1 MNAVTIFTKSEEKN
15 IIQAIEKAELHT
27 SGEIRLHVEVNCTSN
42 PYERALEV
50 FYLLKMENT
59 KERNGVLLY
68 IAIKDRK
75 LAIIGD
81 QGIHEKLSNDF
92 WDNIITKLQENFKN
106 EIFAKGIIE
115 AILEIGNQLSTYFP
129 LNNDDKD
136 ELTNE
141 ISFS

>member
-1 MNAVTIFTKSEEKN
+1 MNAVTIFTKSEKKN

-27 SGEIRLHVEVNCTSN
+27 SGEIRLHVEDNCTEN
-42 PYERALEV
+42 PYKRALEV

-68 IAIKDRK
+68 IAIKDKK

-81 QGIHEKLSNDF
+81 QGIHEKVSNDF
-92 WDNIITKLQENFKN
+92 WDKIIFKLQENFKN
-106 EIFAKGIIE
+106 EIFAIGTIE

>member
-1 MNAVTIFTKSEEKN
+1 MKAASIFTKDEEKK

-27 SGEIRLHVEVNCTSN
+27 SGEIRLHVEDYCTAN

-59 KERNGVLLY
+59 EARNGVLLY
-68 IAIKDRK
+68 IAIKDKK

-81 QGIHEKLSNDF
+81 KGIHEMVQEHF
-92 WDNIITKLQENFKN
+92 WDIIISKLQENFKN
-106 EIFAKGIIE
+106 EVYAKAIIE
-115 AILEIGNQLSTYFP
+115 AIEETGNQLNAFFP

>member
-27 SGEIRLHVEVNCTSN
+27 SGEIRLHVEDNCTSN

-68 IAIKDRK
+68 IAIKDKK

-81 QGIHEKLSNDF
+81 QGIHEKVSNDF
-92 WDNIITKLQENFKN
+92 WDNIISKLQENFKN

>member
-27 SGEIRLHVEVNCTSN
+27 SGEIRLHVEDNCTSN

>member
-1 MNAVTIFTKSEEKN
+1 MKAASIFTKDEEKK

-27 SGEIRLHVEVNCTSN
+27 SGEIRLHVEDYCTAN

-59 KERNGVLLY
+59 EARNGVLLY